1 MALLIDTDVFI
12 MLERRGRNLEAL
24 AASAGLAS
32 DEQVAVAAITA
43 SELLVGVQRAVT
55 DDQRAR
61 REAFV
66 EAILDRMPVLPFD
79 LKSARVHARLVTQ
92 LEKSGFR
99 IGAHDLLIAATALT
113 HGRAILTVNVREFE
127 RVPGLEI
134 RSLA

>member
-1 MALLIDTDVFI
+1 MT
-12 MLERRGRNLEAL
+12 
-24 AASAGLAS
+24 
-32 DEQVAVAAITA
+32 
-43 SELLVGVQRAVT
+43 
-55 DDQRAR
+55 QRAR

-79 LKSARVHARLVTQ
+79 LKSARVHARLVAQ
-92 LEKSGFR
+92 LEKGGFR

-113 HGRAILTVNVREFE
+113 HGRAVLTVNVREFE